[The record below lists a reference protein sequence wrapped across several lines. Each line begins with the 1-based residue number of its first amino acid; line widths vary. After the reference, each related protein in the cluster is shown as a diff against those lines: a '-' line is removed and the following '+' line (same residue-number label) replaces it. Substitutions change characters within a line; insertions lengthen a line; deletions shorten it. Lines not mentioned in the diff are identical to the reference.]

1 MVRWFL
7 GVGENVFESDMDM
20 EICLYMI
27 LADKIGY

>member
-7 GVGENVFESDMDM
+7 GIGEGAFELDM
-20 EICLYMI
+20 EICLHMI